1 LSKKLGDWQTVDKE
15 QRADEHLRRQEA
27 TASIEGL
34 NERRQLAIRALL
46 QTVPAGVDEKLMTV
60 KAAHHVDR
68 ERFQSAFVSLMKNRN
83 P

>member
-1 LSKKLGDWQTVDKE
+1 MSKKQGDRQTVDKE
-15 QRADEHLRRQEA
+15 QRADEHLRRQKA
-27 TASIEGL
+27 AAGIEGP

-46 QTVPAGVDEKLMTV
+46 KTVPAGVDEKLMTV